1 MLKHKEQTASL
12 IEAVIMDWAGTSVD
26 FGSTAPI
33 RGFQAL
39 FRKRGIEITQA
50 ETRKPM
56 GCEKREHI
64 SQLLQM
70 PRIQRAWQQRYGQ
83 HATVDDL
90 DELYREFVPLQ
101 IYAISES
108 SQLVP
113 GLLSLLA
120 WAEQKSIKIGANTG
134 YSETMVVGLLES
146 AAKQGYQ
153 PQSNVCA
160 TQVTKGRPYPYMCM
174 TNAMQMGVMKLASCV
189 KIDDTAPGIEEGLN
203 AGMWTIAVA
212 VSGNEVGL
220 NLSQWQQLDLQAQ
233 QKLRAQAESKLQRAG
248 AHYVVD
254 SIADVIPCLV
264 DIESRI
270 AEGGKP

>member
-1 MLKHKEQTASL
+1 MFKQQEQSVSL

-33 RGFQAL
+33 RGFQTL
-39 FRKRGIEITQA
+39 FRNRGIDITEA

-64 SQLLQM
+64 RQLLQM
-70 PRIQRAWQQRYGQ
+70 PRIQRAWLQRYGQ

-101 IYAISES
+101 IFAISES
-108 SQLVP
+108 SQLIP

-120 WAEQKSIKIGANTG
+120 WAEQKNIKIGANTG
-134 YSETMVVGLLES
+134 YSETMVVGLLKS
-146 AAKQGYQ
+146 AAEQGYR

-174 TNAMQMGVMKLASCV
+174 TNAIQMGVMKLASCV
-189 KIDDTAPGIEEGLN
+189 KIDDTVPGIEEGLN

-220 NLSQWQQLDLQAQ
+220 SLSQWQQLDLETK
-233 QKLRAQAESKLQRAG
+233 QKLRAQAELKLQRAG

-254 SIADVIPCLV
+254 SIAEVIPCLV
-264 DIESRI
+264 EIENRI
-270 AEGGKP
+270 AAGGKP

>member
-1 MLKHKEQTASL
+1 MLKQKEQTASL

-39 FRKRGIEITQA
+39 FRKRGIEITEA

-70 PRIQRAWQQRYGQ
+70 PRIQRAWLQRYGQ

-174 TNAMQMGVMKLASCV
+174 TNAMQLGVMKLACCV

-220 NLSQWQQLDLQAQ
+220 NLSQWQQLDLQTQ
-233 QKLRAQAESKLQRAG
+233 QKLRGQAELKLQRAG

>member
-1 MLKHKEQTASL
+1 MLKQKEQTASL

-39 FRKRGIEITQA
+39 FRKRGIEITEA

-70 PRIQRAWQQRYGQ
+70 PRIQRAWLQRYGQ

-174 TNAMQMGVMKLASCV
+174 TNAMQLGVMKLARCV

-220 NLSQWQQLDLQAQ
+220 NLSQWQQLDLQTQ
-233 QKLRAQAESKLQRAG
+233 QKLRGQAELKLQRAG